1 MSLMTFGKSRFYKDA
16 EIELLRYCS
25 IGTVVGGASKLFNYA
40 VSQINPKNIVTYSDM
55 GKGHGNVYTKLGF
68 KFMKYAGLNALY
80 APIYH
85 TGIAYK
91 TQKAS
96 QEYQKNGKEFKSC
109 KEYFNSK
116 KWYRINDAGN
126 KIWVWTNPNYN
137 SEN

>member
-1 MSLMTFGKSRFYKDA
+1 MDDSATITVEDYAGATPSYTIVISSTRAPGK
-16 EIELLRYCS
+16 
-25 IGTVVGGASKLFNYA
+25 
-40 VSQINPKNIVTYSDM
+40 IVTFL
-55 GKGHGNVYTKLGF
+55 GNNTISPDISKFTGNIYTKLGF